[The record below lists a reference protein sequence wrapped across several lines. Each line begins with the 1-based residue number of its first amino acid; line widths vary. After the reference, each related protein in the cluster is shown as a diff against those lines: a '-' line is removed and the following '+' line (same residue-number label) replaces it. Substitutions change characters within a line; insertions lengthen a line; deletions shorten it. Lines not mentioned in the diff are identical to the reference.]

1 MKELLTMIKKKYQ
14 RQIDN
19 DITAITE
26 LVKEVT
32 GDKVDAYY
40 EGGALESVANILVNT
55 VANVYKELGGSINE

>member
-19 DITAITE
+19 DITAITKI
-26 LVKEVT
+26 VKEVT
-32 GDKVDAYY
+32 GDKVEAYY
-40 EGGALESVANILVNT
+40 ECGALESVANILVNT

>member
-1 MKELLTMIKKKYQ
+1 MKELLAMIKKKYQ

-19 DITAITE
+19 DITAITK

-32 GDKVDAYY
+32 GDKVEAYY

>member
-14 RQIDN
+14 RQIDS
-19 DITAITE
+19 DISAITK

-32 GDKVDAYY
+32 GDKVEAYY
-40 EGGALESVANILVNT
+40 EGGALESVADILVNT

>member
-1 MKELLTMIKKKYQ
+1 MIKKKYQ

-19 DITAITE
+19 DITAITKI
-26 LVKEVT
+26 VKEVT

>member
-19 DITAITE
+19 DITAITKI
-26 LVKEVT
+26 VKEVT
-32 GDKVDAYY
+32 GDKVEAYY
-40 EGGALESVANILVNT
+40 NGGALESVANILVNT

>member
-19 DITAITE
+19 DITAITK

-32 GDKVDAYY
+32 GDKVEAYY

>member
-1 MKELLTMIKKKYQ
+1 MIKKKYQ
-14 RQIDN
+14 RQIN
-19 DITAITE
+19 TDISAITK

-32 GDKVDAYY
+32 GDKADAYY

>member
-1 MKELLTMIKKKYQ
+1 MIKKKYQ

-19 DITAITE
+19 DITAITK

-32 GDKVDAYY
+32 GDKVEAYY
-40 EGGALESVANILVNT
+40 EGGALESVADILVNT

>member
-1 MKELLTMIKKKYQ
+1 MIKKKYQ

-19 DITAITE
+19 DITAITKI
-26 LVKEVT
+26 VKEVT
-32 GDKVDAYY
+32 GDKVEAYY